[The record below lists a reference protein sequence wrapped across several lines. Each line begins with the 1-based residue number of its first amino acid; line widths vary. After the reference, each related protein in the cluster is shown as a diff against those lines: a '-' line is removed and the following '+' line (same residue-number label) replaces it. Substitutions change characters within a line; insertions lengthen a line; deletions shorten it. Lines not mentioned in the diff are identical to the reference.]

1 MSTSPQP
8 MPLPFSWADQERHLV
23 SHLSALIRLDTSNPP
38 GNEIAVARHLSRE
51 LSRSGIAHQVLE
63 SEPGRANLVA
73 RLPGTGDEP
82 PLMLLGHADV
92 VGAQAGGWSRPPF
105 SGEVADGCVWGR
117 GALDM
122 KGQVA
127 ASLLVMQLLAAHRIP
142 LRRDLLLVVTADEEA
157 GSRLG
162 ASWLRENHR
171 SLVEAE
177 FAFNEGGGQR
187 FVTPGGPVYTVQV
200 AEKGSARM
208 RITARGPGGHA
219 SVPRAES
226 AVFTLAEAL
235 LRLRA
240 FAPET
245 VLHPTA
251 RRMLGTLADLHPGTG
266 AAAIQRL
273 VQAPTWAR
281 AHSLPIDPVLREF
294 VVAGLHNT
302 ATPTMLAAG
311 HRQNVVPTEASVVL
325 DGRLLPGDL
334 PDRWVA
340 EVQRAVGDAVEV
352 SLLHGRVSHTV
363 HDDAE
368 LLRVLGDTVA
378 AHEPGARVL
387 PYINPAATDARAFPD
402 TKVVGFFPS
411 ASDADIMRLIH
422 APDEHARITD
432 LMFGGKC
439 LLDAVLRLST

>member
-1 MSTSPQP
+1 MPTSPRP
-8 MPLPFSWADQERHLV
+8 MPLPFSWADQEHHLV

-38 GNEIAVARHLSRE
+38 GREIAVARYLAHE
-51 LSRSGIAHQVLE
+51 LSRSGISHSVLE

-73 RLPGTGDEP
+73 RLPGSGQEP

-92 VGAQAGGWSRPPF
+92 VGAQPCGWTRPPF
-105 SGEVADGCVWGR
+105 SGEVADGRVWGR

-122 KGQVA
+122 KGQIA
-127 ASLLVMQLLAAHRIP
+127 ASLLIMQLLAAHRIR
-142 LRRDLLLVVTADEEA
+142 LNRDVLLVVTADEEA

-162 ASWLRENHR
+162 AYWLWENHR
-171 SLVEAE
+171 SLVEAG

-187 FVTPGGPVYTVQV
+187 FLTPGGPVYTVQV
-200 AEKGSARM
+200 AEKGSARL
-208 RITARGPGGHA
+208 RITAHGQGGHA
-219 SVPRAES
+219 SVPRSES

-240 FAPET
+240 FAPES
-245 VLHPTA
+245 VLHPA
-251 RRMLGTLADLHPGTG
+251 SRRMLGILADLHPGAG
-266 AAAIQRL
+266 AQAIGQLLRD
-273 VQAPTWAR
+273 PSWER
-281 AHSLPIDPVLREF
+281 ANDLPIDPVLREF

-302 ATPTMLAAG
+302 ATPTLLSAG
-311 HRQNVVPTEASVVL
+311 QRQNVVPVEASVVL
-325 DGRLLPGDL
+325 DGRLLPGEL

-340 EVQRAVGDAVEV
+340 EVRRAVGDRVEV
-352 SLLHGRVSHTV
+352 ELLHGRVSHAV
-363 HDDAE
+363 HDDPE

-378 AHEPGARVL
+378 AHEPGARLL
-387 PYINPAATDARAFPD
+387 PYINPAATDARAFPE
-402 TKVVGFFPS
+402 TKVLGFFPS

-432 LMFGGKC
+432 LMFGGRC